1 MVRLISAQHGYVTR
15 KGRLKPDMF
24 WQDKKVIR
32 DPQNLAAIGGD
43 GTMFPIFLTTSLLLV
58 AGSSVYM
65 SVYGL
70 MCVFLDQTM
79 VILCMGLGMEIGKVL
94 VVSYTYW
101 NWRQLSRLSRAL
113 YILIVF
119 VLVLLTSI
127 EVMGFLSQSHSYAS
141 HELRI
146 AEATLGALD
155 KEATVIRNQIAVID
169 QTLEGLPSS
178 YVTKRINE
186 RKKSGYQEKEA
197 RLLEIVQEK
206 AAVEAKIIEEQ
217 QSSGPVFAVA
227 RIMNIKDTDAIAA
240 LILLLVMVLEP
251 LSIGLTVAT
260 TAAWM
265 ARKSPQ
271 KEFQESQET
280 TPSIHSNE
288 ELVELA
294 TKHNLT
300 IDQILKITG
309 RKKPKTC
316 EEWLSGKVPIPA
328 RALRAI
334 KAWANRQGHE
344 STLEKDPKRHPKEK
358 VDNKRRLSV
367 IQTEQK

>member
-1 MVRLISAQHGYVTR
+1 MAKEKVTR
-15 KGRLKPDMF
+15 
-24 WQDKKVIR
+24 
-32 DPQNLAAIGGD
+32 DPENLAIIIGD
-43 GTMFPIFLTTSLLLV
+43 NTMFPIFLTTSLLLV

-70 MCVFLDQTM
+70 MCVFLDQAT
-79 VILCMGLGMEIGKVL
+79 VILCMGLGMEVGKVL
-94 VVSYTYW
+94 VVSYTYR
-101 NWRQLSRLSRAL
+101 NWRQLGRFPKTL

-119 VLVLLTSI
+119 ILVLLTSI

-141 HELRI
+141 HDLRI
-146 AEATLGALD
+146 AKATLGALER
-155 KEATVIRNQIAVID
+155 EATVIRNQISVID

-178 YVTKRINE
+178 YVTRRINE

-197 RLLEIVQEK
+197 RLLEIVQKK
-206 AAVEAKIIEEQ
+206 AALEAKIIEEQ

-227 RIMNIKDTDAIAA
+227 RIMDIQDTDAISA
-240 LILLLVMVLEP
+240 LILLLVLVLEP

-271 KEFQESQET
+271 KELSEIIQSN
-280 TPSIHSNE
+280 HSNK

-294 TKHNLT
+294 KKHNLS
-300 IDQILKITG
+300 ISQIVKITG

-316 EEWLSGKVPIPA
+316 EQWLSGKAPIPA

-334 KAWANRQGHE
+334 RAWANRQDDE
-344 STLEKDPKRHPKEK
+344 STLDINPKRHPTEK
-358 VDNKRRLSV
+358 VDRERRLSV

>member
-1 MVRLISAQHGYVTR
+1 
-15 KGRLKPDMF
+15 MF
-24 WQDKKVIR
+24 WQEKNVTR
-32 DPQNLAAIGGD
+32 DPTNLEVIGG
-43 GTMFPIFLTTSLLLV
+43 GETMFPIFLTTSLLLV

-70 MCVFLDQTM
+70 MCVFVDQAM

-94 VVSYTYW
+94 VVSYTYRS
-101 NWRQLSRLSRAL
+101 WRQLSRVSRAL
-113 YILIVF
+113 YVLIVF
-119 VLVLLTSI
+119 ILVLLTSI

-141 HELRI
+141 HDLRMTKT
-146 AEATLGALD
+146 TLESLGR
-155 KEATVIRNQIAVID
+155 EATVIRNQMSVID
-169 QTLEGLPSS
+169 KTLEGLPDS
-178 YVTKRINE
+178 YVTRRINE

-227 RIMNIKDTDAIAA
+227 RIMDIKDTDAVAV
-240 LILLLVMVLEP
+240 LILLLVLVLEP

-271 KEFQESQET
+271 KELPESIR
-280 TPSIHSNE
+280 SNHSNE
-288 ELVELA
+288 ELVEL
-294 TKHNLT
+294 TKKHNLT
-300 IDQILKITG
+300 ISQIVKITG

-316 EEWLSGKVPIPA
+316 EEWLSGKAPVPE

-334 KAWANRQGHE
+334 RAWANRQDHE
-344 STLEKDPKRHPKEK
+344 SSLDNDPKRDPKEEG
-358 VDNKRRLSV
+358 DNKRRLSV